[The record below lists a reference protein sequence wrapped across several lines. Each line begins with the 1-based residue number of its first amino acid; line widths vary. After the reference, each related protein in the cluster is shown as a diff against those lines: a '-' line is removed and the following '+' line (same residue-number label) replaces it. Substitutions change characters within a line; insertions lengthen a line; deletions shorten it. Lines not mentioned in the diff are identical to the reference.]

1 MPDMIQCTR
10 CGQERPR
17 QLFAPFNNEL
27 GKRIHAEICQV
38 CWAEWLKHQTMLIN
52 HYGLNLQDPEARKF
66 LMENTERF
74 LFETGEAEQVDTTKY
89 GTIQW

>member
-1 MPDMIQCTR
+1 MPEIQCAR
-10 CGQERPR
+10 CGKQGERLP
-17 QLFAPFNNEL
+17 FAPFRNEL
-27 GKRIHAEICQV
+27 GQRIHDQICQT

-66 LMENTERF
+66 LTENTDRF
-74 LFETGEAEQVDTTKY
+74 LFKTGEAEQVDVSKQ